1 MRRRLRPVSRRAL
14 GVCCVLAVW
23 IFVRIAY
30 DCIVWQYRETTVR
43 RLEEDIDYKV
53 DRVVDGCTLMVSS
66 TAHIERA
73 AADLGR
79 SGPSTQR
86 ARVSLLGVAAASTR
100 LAAASGKRVPSAA
113 AARFTR
119 ELVAEGPVH
128 LQLDRRRT
136 SRDGVLLAYV
146 FVGPR
151 MLNEELISAGL
162 ALAAPEPG
170 DSPSMAN
177 RLRRAQ
183 AEARQARRGIWRD
196 RSTP

>member
-14 GVCCVLAVW
+14 WVCCLLAVW

-30 DCIVWQYRETTVR
+30 DCCVWQYRETTIR

-66 TAHIERA
+66 PAHIERA
-73 AADLGR
+73 AADLHR
-79 SGPSTQR
+79 SAPSTHR
-86 ARVSLLGVAAASTR
+86 ARVCLLGVAAVPAGR
-100 LAAASGKRVPSAA
+100 APASGNGAPSA

-119 ELVAEGPVH
+119 ELVADGPVH

-136 SRDGVLLAYV
+136 RRDGVLLAYV

-151 MLNEELISAGL
+151 MLNEELIGAGL

-183 AEARQARRGIWRD
+183 ADARQARRGIWQD